1 METKIMSSKVF
12 VLENE
17 IKRLNEKLEK
27 IKKKLKIEIKSSLS
41 FGRLG
46 WRIKHLAYGIIIGFF
61 TSCIVMNLV

>member
-1 METKIMSSKVF
+1 MSSKVF

-46 WRIKHLAYGIIIGFF
+46 
-61 TSCIVMNLV
+61 

>member
-1 METKIMSSKVF
+1 MSIIYQRKQDRIFCRNLTPPKAKIMSSKVF

-46 WRIKHLAYGIIIGFF
+46 
-61 TSCIVMNLV
+61 